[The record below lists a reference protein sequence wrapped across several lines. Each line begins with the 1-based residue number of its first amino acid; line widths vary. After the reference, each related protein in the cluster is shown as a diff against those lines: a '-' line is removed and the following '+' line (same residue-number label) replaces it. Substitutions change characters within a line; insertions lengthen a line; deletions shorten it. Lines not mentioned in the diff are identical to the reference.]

1 MTLIE
6 RMRVFFSR
14 RPTEPWQAVRA
25 WYDHPKG
32 DIGFAWFADQ
42 CGVYEAEETLDPIA
56 LAKAEGMRTAF
67 FLLWDLASAD
77 GDSVMQLQQRVT
89 REGGET

>member
-1 MTLIE
+1 
-6 RMRVFFSR
+6 MRAFFKR
-14 RPTEPWQAVRA
+14 RPAEPWQAVRA

-32 DIGFAWFADQ
+32 EIGFAWFADQ
-42 CGVYEAEETLDPIA
+42 CGVYDVDDTNDPIA
-56 LAKAEGMRTAF
+56 MAKADGMRTAF

-77 GDSVMQLQQRVT
+77 GKSVMELQRRAA